1 VPSFGPTVPAS
12 TSTPHSTPHNV
23 DVDYV
28 ADARFTLQ
36 TTIAEGGLRFA
47 GVGGGIDG
55 VLNPALNVG
64 VGQTAQVTLTNGD
77 GAAHDFTAPDL
88 GVASEQVV
96 GQGASTSVSFSASA
110 EGQYSYW
117 CSIPGHRAAGMEG
130 QIVVGQPTGPGG
142 AVGADIVRSPADV
155 PPPIGDRGPAT
166 VDLEL
171 EVAEVLGQLADGTT
185 YKYWTFNNRVP
196 GPLLRVREGDTV
208 NITLKNAPGNL
219 LIHSID
225 LHAVTGPGGGA
236 AVTQVAPGTEK
247 RFTFKALKPGLYV
260 YHCATPSVAHH
271 IASGMYGMILV
282 EPEGGLPEV
291 DHEFYVMQ
299 GELYTLQP
307 YGTKGEA
314 TFDHEKMLDEQ
325 AEYLVFNG
333 AAGAL
338 TSDANALRVS
348 VGDRVRIY
356 FGVGGPNYVSSFH
369 VIGEIFD
376 LVYDEASLLSPPL
389 EGVQTTLVPPGGA
402 TVVEFVADYPGRY
415 ILVDHSLSRL
425 ERGLAGYLYVE
436 GEADPSIFHSDEPA
450 GGGTGGH

>member
-1 VPSFGPTVPAS
+1 MGPTVTATLPAQNP
-12 TSTPHSTPHNV
+12 TPTNIP
-23 DVDYV
+23 VDYV
-28 ADARFTLQ
+28 PDASFTLQ
-36 TTIAEGGLRFA
+36 TTIAEGGLRFV
-47 GVGGGIDG
+47 GVGGDIDG
-55 VLNPALNVG
+55 VLNPTLNVA
-64 VGQTAQVTLTNGD
+64 VGQTVQVTLTNGD
-77 GAAHDFTAPDL
+77 GAVHDITAPDL
-88 GVASEQVV
+88 GVASEQVS
-96 GQGASTSVSFSASA
+96 GQGASTNVSFTA
-110 EGQYSYW
+110 EQEGEYNYW

-130 QIVVGQPTGPGG
+130 LIVVGEPGG
-142 AVGADIVRSPADV
+142 PAEPTGADIVRSPADV
-155 PPPIGDRGPAT
+155 PPPVGDREATT
-166 VDLEL
+166 VDFEL
-171 EVAEVLGQLADGTT
+171 EVVEVLGQLADGTT
-185 YKYWTFNNRVP
+185 YKYWTFNERVP

-236 AVTQVAPGTEK
+236 AVTQVAPGDDK
-247 RFTFKALKPGLYV
+247 MFSFKALKPGLYV

-282 EPEGGLPEV
+282 EPAGGLPEV

-307 YGTKGEA
+307 FGTKGEA
-314 TFDHEKMLDEQ
+314 TFDHGKMLNEQ

-338 TSDANALRVS
+338 TSDANALRVN

-436 GEADPSIFHSDEPA
+436 GDADPSIFHSDEPA
-450 GGGTGGH
+450 GGDTGGH